1 MARFVYHLV
10 LTGTDFLLNAQPE
23 DSPDWK
29 HTGLDYSKYTGCPAL
44 VILNA

>member
-29 HTGLDYSKYTGCPAL
+29 HTGLDHLQYTGRAAP
-44 VILNA
+44 VVLNA